1 MLSLCQT
8 NYLILD
14 TAILI
19 TADSEDTLQ
28 KVINDFCDKYSKWC
42 FDNCIVV
49 NPTKSNFL
57 LFNTTNIIVKLNG
70 HALENP
76 SCVKYLGI
84 LIDNIINA

>member
-1 MLSLCQT
+1 MLSLCQD

-28 KVINDFCDKYSKWC
+28 KVINKWC
-42 FDNCIVV
+42 FDNCIVF

-57 LFNTTNIIVKLNG
+57 LFNTTIIVKLNG

-84 LIDNIINA
+84 LINNIINT